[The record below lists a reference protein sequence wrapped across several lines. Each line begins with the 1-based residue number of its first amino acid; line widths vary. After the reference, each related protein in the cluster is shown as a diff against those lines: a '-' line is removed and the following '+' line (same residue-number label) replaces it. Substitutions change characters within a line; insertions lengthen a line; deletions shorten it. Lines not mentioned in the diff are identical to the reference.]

1 MDSTG
6 LVTGGSTGTLTV
18 SALVSRKSGGAPA
31 AGFARVTVLPQ
42 PAAKLSFDREVSR
55 LYEGQTLTLE
65 ATPYAANND
74 RRYDEVLWKSDN
86 PRVVVRV
93 GYRASHRGT
102 PWAGHH
108 HGAGLDTR
116 TGLRPSRSLRIL
128 SCRCRSSRRWSPLE
142 PVKSF
147 DSLPEPGTG
156 RGGFCPTSCRSGS
169 SAPATGKSIMPA
181 SS

>member
-1 MDSTG
+1 

-18 SALVSRKSGGAPA
+18 SALVSRKAGGAPA

-74 RRYDEVLWKSDN
+74 RRYDEVLWKSNN
-86 PRVVVRV
+86 PRVVSVSATGRL
-93 GYRASHRGT
+93 T
-102 PWAGHH
+102 AGHP
-108 HGAGLDTR
+108 GRATITARAGHAI
-116 TGLRPSRSLRIL
+116 GLRPSRWLRIL
-128 SCRCRSSRRWSPLE
+128 SCRCRSSRRWPRFE

-147 DSLPEPGTG
+147 DFLPEPWT
-156 RGGFCPTSCRSGS
+156 R
-169 SAPATGKSIMPA
+169 
-181 SS
+181 